1 MTNNCKVDFMTK
13 EIRVTKSFY
22 KAAQIFGT
30 EEFNTMVDLTTKLPT
45 YKIVFQDH
53 SQPIRKVW
61 QPTYLAMME
70 YISLTTHE
78 DSAAIDELWE
88 TVKLARLTG
97 MGYSMVR
104 RWFMEKYSEAY
115 AFPNSECEL
124 VA

>member
-1 MTNNCKVDFMTK
+1 MANNCKVDFMTQ

-30 EEFNTMVDLTTKLPT
+30 EEFNTMVDLTTKLPS
-45 YKIVFQDH
+45 YIIVFQDH

-61 QPTYLAMME
+61 QPTYSQMME

-115 AFPNSECEL
+115 ASVNSECEL